1 MENVYVDQASI
12 LLMDSVDNAMAKK
25 FIKYPLRLVKIIVLI
40 IRFMIVSS
48 KNVTVFQAIKSL
60 MDCVALAL

>member
-12 LLMDSVDNAMAKK
+12 LLMDSVDNAMANK

-60 MDCVALAL
+60 MDCVVLVL